1 MLRPQ
6 PPKGVC
12 CLITGTSRK
21 RPQAPVAE
29 RSLRSRLP
37 EGERVFKSHN
47 SSDYRREAATCGT
60 FADSAR
66 SPGDRELLRRM
77 QRSRVALAENQE
89 RLDRLPPLP
98 PVNTSALTVVP
109 AAHC

>member
-1 MLRPQ
+1 
-6 PPKGVC
+6 
-12 CLITGTSRK
+12 
-21 RPQAPVAE
+21 
-29 RSLRSRLP
+29 LRSRLL

-60 FADSAR
+60 FADFAR
-66 SPGDRELLRRM
+66 SSGDRELLRRM